1 MASVTIRDVAKYAG
15 VGVGTVSRVLN
26 GSEAVSEA
34 TRHKVLTAIAALDF
48 APNQTARRLSLGK
61 SYTVAVIV
69 PFLTYPSYVDRIR
82 GVESVFVETDYDFLI
97 YNAES
102 PERRQRYLAE
112 VARGERFDGSILMTL
127 APDEKTITRFRT
139 RHLPC
144 VVVEGVQPELNRVV
158 IDNVYGGYLAT
169 KHLIDLGHTRI
180 GYVTDY
186 LESRFPSQP
195 IYDRFIGYC
204 QALEEADLPYRAD
217 YVVQGRHGRDEGRD
231 LAHQLLAMADPPS
244 AIFAYSDTQAFGIL
258 EAARQ
263 RGLQVPE
270 DLSVIGFD
278 DIEISQYLNLTTV
291 SQSLFASGV
300 VAARMLL
307 HLMNDGGA
315 ATICEEL
322 PAELIVRGT
331 TGPPAG

>member
-26 GSEAVSEA
+26 SSESVSES
-34 TRHKVLTAIAALDF
+34 TRRKVLTAIAALDF

-61 SYTVAVIV
+61 TYTVAVIV

-102 PERRQRYLAE
+102 PERRQRYLTE

-127 APDEKTITRFRT
+127 TPDEKTLSRFRT

-158 IDNVYGGYLAT
+158 VNNVHGGYLAT
-169 KHLIDLGHTRI
+169 RHLIDLGHTRI
-180 GYVTDY
+180 GYVTDF

-195 IYDRFIGYC
+195 IYDRFLGYC
-204 QALEEADLPYRAD
+204 QALEEADIPYRAD
-217 YVVQGRHGRDEGRD
+217 YVVQGRHGREEGRD
-231 LAHQLLAMADPPS
+231 LAHQLLAMVDPPS

-263 RGLQVPE
+263 RGLRVPE

-291 SQSLFASGV
+291 SQSLFKSGV

-307 HLMNDGGA
+307 RLMNNGGT
-315 ATICEEL
+315 ATYCEEL

-331 TGPPAG
+331 TAPPAG